1 MGVIG
6 FYTPTFQNFDF
17 TPQRLVLLAN
27 HPLPSRLVSA
37 VNCHVILLT
46 CFFLPNK
53 PQNDIVSMKMKWRLD
68 KCKMAPLFPKRKQ
81 TKKKKKRFLY
91 DNFSQTQK
99 LKTQNQQFSSSSSVP
114 LSKGS
119 RHQWWRRILF
129 LLFPTLFCFF
139 LGIMLLD
146 SDLLGGFLIDGIV
159 FSRIYF
165 FFFFYQWICGF
176 VISRFVG
183 FVLY

>member
-1 MGVIG
+1 M
-6 FYTPTFQNFDF
+6 QNGA
-17 TPQRLVLLAN
+17 T
-27 HPLPSRLVSA
+27 
-37 VNCHVILLT
+37 I
-46 CFFLPNK
+46 
-53 PQNDIVSMKMKWRLD
+53 
-68 KCKMAPLFPKRKQ
+68 PKEKTNQ
-81 TKKKKKRFLY
+81 KKKKRFLY

-146 SDLLGGFLIDGIV
+146 SDLLGGGGFNWWICIFLEC
-159 FSRIYF
+159 F
-165 FFFFYQWICGF
+165 FFFNRWICGF

-183 FVLY
+183 FVLYWWICLTITLLLECIFFHSSLWQFFLGFLLCNFLGYLRW